1 MDGGVE
7 DQVNLLQQPLA
18 MGYILSTAPTGKL
31 PKWFHSTAPQTENM
45 CPAVLKVGI
54 VDYNIMRNGKI
65 TQKRS
70 SWNLL
75 SI

>member
-31 PKWFHSTAPQTENM
+31 PKWFHSAAPQTENM
-45 CPAVLKVGI
+45 CPAVLKVLFSFTC
-54 VDYNIMRNGKI
+54 VYK
-65 TQKRS
+65 S
-70 SWNLL
+70 SLL
-75 SI
+75 FKSQT